1 MGHYFAH
8 CWKEIGEPK
17 DSFLEL
23 ELYSVYFYDVLE
35 RDLPFLV
42 HKYMFF
48 LSSLTSLD
56 LPPPLISR

>member
-8 CWKEIGEPK
+8 CWKEIGELK

-23 ELYSVYFYDVLE
+23 ELYPVYFYDVLE

-48 LSSLTSLD
+48 LSSLTSL
-56 LPPPLISR
+56 